1 MAQLKGTEQFVAE
14 SLLSYFSKSFE
25 NVFVEEGDDP
35 PDIYLTINGRRI
47 PIEITDIDQNV
58 LKGRRTIDGGYLKF
72 IVNLDDEFG
81 PLIDK
86 DQKLMLSFY
95 HNYIKVSTISKKFKM
110 YLKSLIERNELKT
123 NTNIEDCINNV
134 NFKISVISMP
144 TNRKIKIAGSVMPFC
159 GKFKKSRDID
169 TMHATISDCHLLGQT
184 HDIVKER
191 IFDKS
196 IKCKDIKEPIWL
208 ALCDNYY
215 NKFTDFNN
223 QEHFEHYKDVF
234 KEIEDIGIFE
244 RVLVIFENGDVL
256 EFNSSVNSVK

>member
-14 SLLSYFSKSFE
+14 SLQSYFSKSFE
-25 NVFVEEGDDP
+25 NVFVEEGNDP
-35 PDIYLTINGRRI
+35 PDIYLTINDRRI

-72 IVNLDDEFG
+72 IVNLDNEFG

-110 YLKSLIERNELKT
+110 HLKSLIEGNKLKT
-123 NTNIEDCINNV
+123 DTNIEGCINDV
-134 NFKISVISMP
+134 NFKISVVSMP
-144 TNRKIKIAGSVMPFC
+144 TNGKRKIAGLVTTFD
-159 GKFKKSRDID
+159 GKVEKSRDIH
-169 TMHATISDCHLLGQT
+169 TIHATISDCHLLGQT
-184 HDIVKER
+184 HAIVKER
-191 IFDKS
+191 ISDKS

-215 NKFTDFNN
+215 NKFTYFNN
-223 QEHFEHYKDVF
+223 QEHLEHYKDVF

-256 EFNSSVNSVK
+256 EFDSSAN